1 MLPSNLLDASDS
13 NNAAAVRFVAARLGA
28 IVLMAGMMAGA
39 AARTWIDVQANPSR
53 LEWSLFRLVDSIPG
67 SSEDA
72 RIAAEMSFP
81 RPLKVERA
89 GDEYRLP
96 SFTITV
102 APEPG
107 RTMVRRS
114 APLSEYLLRHE
125 QGHYDIV
132 VLAARA
138 LARELDAM
146 TAASAE
152 ELSRRAQDCVDKHTN
167 RAKDLSEAYDRETDR
182 SRDPTAQARWIERIA
197 AALSDPRAVS
207 LAGLP
212 L

>member
-1 MLPSNLLDASDS
+1 MDGNDS
-13 NNAAAVRFVAARLGA
+13 NNRETTRPISVPLAAAV
-28 IVLMAGMMAGA
+28 LMAAMLVGSG
-39 AARTWIDVQANPSR
+39 ARTRVDVQANPSR
-53 LEWSLFRLVDSIPG
+53 LQWSLFRRVDSMPG

-81 RPLKVERA
+81 RPLKMENV
-89 GDEYRLP
+89 GGEYRLP

-102 APEPG
+102 APEPA

-114 APLSEYLLRHE
+114 VALSEYLLRHE

-138 LARELDAM
+138 LARELDVM
-146 TAASAE
+146 TAASGQ
-152 ELSRRAQDCVDKHTN
+152 ELSQRVQDCVDKHTD
-167 RAKDLSEAYDRETDR
+167 RAKALSEAYDRETDR
-182 SRDPTAQARWIERIA
+182 SRDPKAQVRWTERIA
-197 AALSDPRAVS
+197 AALSDPQTS
-207 LAGLP
+207 NIAGLP